1 MGLARSSRRTL
12 TQNIAMNPSQLKR
25 RGPTRDPKDRILIV
39 GTTALHDS
47 YSRWLLEKVDH
58 HPGFVKLVQSHR
70 DPEDVLREAGKLAR
84 AQRTM
89 GSECQQV
96 WVVLDG
102 VDQDQAR
109 DLESTRASR
118 GISVVSST
126 PDFRTWLVLHR
137 AELEGRPVESLVET
151 FDALVPEFER
161 PFPEYAND
169 LLGQFQ
175 AAKSRA
181 VSLMDGRFAS
191 DVHRLVDAV
200 LASEARFQGRAT
212 VDLI

>member
-1 MGLARSSRRTL
+1 
-12 TQNIAMNPSQLKR
+12 MNPSQLKR

-39 GTTALHDS
+39 GTTSLHDS
-47 YSRWLLEKVDH
+47 YSRWLLKSVDH
-58 HPGFVKLVQSHR
+58 HPGFVELVQSHR
-70 DPEDVLREAGKLAR
+70 DPEDVLREAAKLAR

-96 WVVLDG
+96 WVVFDGLD
-102 VDQDQAR
+102 QEQAR

-137 AELEGRPVESLVET
+137 AELEGRSVERLIET
-151 FDALVPEFER
+151 YDALVREFER
-161 PFPEYAND
+161 PFPEYANY

-175 AAKSRA
+175 AAKTRA
-181 VSLMDGRFAS
+181 ASLADGRFSS
-191 DVHRLVDAV
+191 DVHRLVDGV
-200 LASEARFQGRAT
+200 LASEARFQGRTT